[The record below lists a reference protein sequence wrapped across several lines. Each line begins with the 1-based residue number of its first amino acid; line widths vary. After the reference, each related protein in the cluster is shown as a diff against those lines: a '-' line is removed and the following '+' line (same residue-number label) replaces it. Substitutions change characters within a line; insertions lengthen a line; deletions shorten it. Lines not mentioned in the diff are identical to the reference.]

1 MEADRAHLLS
11 LIRSYIL
18 RYVSLFPFLAYTSLN
33 IMPGLYSG
41 DSTLTPHRQSK
52 SHTGLTA
59 TRMKTKELAQDV
71 QDAVEEDFTLH
82 YRVTDTDQFLK
93 KLLPVEQATLDAVLL
108 YMTNDK
114 KLYDATTQR
123 WTAFSVPTRQESGAT
138 TKEKKKLKEESLYG
152 PFCATAEA
160 IREFL
165 EKRRTASQMGDTK
178 WVDYHANSP
187 KTQDQQGAQLRPD
200 ALFAL
205 RVIAEQTALKECQV
219 RILVLIGCQG

>member
-1 MEADRAHLLS
+1 
-11 LIRSYIL
+11 
-18 RYVSLFPFLAYTSLN
+18 
-33 IMPGLYSG
+33 MPGFYTG

-123 WTAFSVPTRQESGAT
+123 WTGFPDSTRQESGAT
-138 TKEKKKLKEESLYG
+138 TKENKKLKEKSLYS

-165 EKRRTASQMGDTK
+165 EKSRTASQMGDTK

-187 KTQDQQGAQLRPD
+187 KTQDRQGAQLRPD